1 MRNFKFKSFV
11 AIIIAAIIGVMLICG
26 CESTPKREVGWYKG
40 VRMVVEGEPTS
51 LTAFE
56 TLFGMNV
63 VAVFRQNG
71 TGYFDMMG
79 GQITDFRYSN
89 NNIIIEGQET
99 PYTLDDEGLLKIA
112 IFDSEIEL
120 QRQEGEPPELS
131 TENDVSKLLG
141 ELGAGN

>member
-1 MRNFKFKSFV
+1 MRNFKLKSV
-11 AIIIAAIIGVMLICG
+11 IAVIMVTTLASLLLCG
-26 CESTPKREVGWYKG
+26 CETTPKREVGWYKG
-40 VRMVVEGEPTS
+40 VKMILEGEQTS

-56 TLFGMNV
+56 TLFGLNV

-99 PYTLDDEGLLKIA
+99 PYTLSDDGLLKIT

-131 TENDVSKLLG
+131 TEDDVNEWIDLLK
-141 ELGAGN
+141 E